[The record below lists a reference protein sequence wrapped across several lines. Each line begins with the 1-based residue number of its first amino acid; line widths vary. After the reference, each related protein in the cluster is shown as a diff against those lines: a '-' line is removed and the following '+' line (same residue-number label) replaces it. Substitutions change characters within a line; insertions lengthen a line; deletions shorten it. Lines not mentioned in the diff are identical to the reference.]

1 MDSDKARSVSY
12 QGYGGHVA
20 SRFAG
25 YQNRL
30 YLWIL
35 MAFCR
40 FCNADDELGG
50 CIRFPEQP
58 LRLPRI
64 LSRHQA
70 RQPQCVQDLQPTC
83 IFMNMRCS
91 FYGNH
96 LAMFSTWRLKTFSPP
111 FALLWALMNEA
122 LVARALHAACRA
134 RSECRLSRAIF
145 HSHRTNAPGSRSQSK
160 RSGIELE
167 LRTLRDRAHRAID
180 PPTARAIVGY
190 RATSSI
196 LVIHDPDLSE
206 RIDTVLQNSIS
217 ICLPVHSIF
226 VLRIVE
232 KLSEFF
238 NENWPSSRAR
248 RKNNQIKLLLV
259 HV

>member
-1 MDSDKARSVSY
+1 MNVFKMYKVSC
-12 QGYGGHVA
+12 
-20 SRFAG
+20 
-25 YQNRL
+25 
-30 YLWIL
+30 IL
-35 MAFCR
+35 M
-40 FCNADDELGG
+40 
-50 CIRFPEQP
+50 
-58 LRLPRI
+58 
-64 LSRHQA
+64 
-70 RQPQCVQDLQPTC
+70 
-83 IFMNMRCS
+83 NMLCP

-167 LRTLRDRAHRAID
+167 LRTLRDRARRAID
-180 PPTARAIVGY
+180 PPTASAIVGY

-206 RIDTVLQNSIS
+206 RIDTVLQKSIS

-248 RKNNQIKLLLV
+248 RKNNQIELLLV
-259 HV
+259 LDQFDITRQMSPICARRSSMIIICLRVSFSFSLGVETVSGCVGGAAIV